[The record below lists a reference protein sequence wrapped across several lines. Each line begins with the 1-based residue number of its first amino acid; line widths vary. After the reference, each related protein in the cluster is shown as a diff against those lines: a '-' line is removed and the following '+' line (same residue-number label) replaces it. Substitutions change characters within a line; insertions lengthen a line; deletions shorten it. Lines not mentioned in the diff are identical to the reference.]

1 MAAEGAEKIVIKE
14 VLPKTGL
21 VYTELATMPIL
32 CKPKILPLKSV
43 TLEKL
48 EKMQK
53 DAQET
58 IKKQEEEAKLHEKL
72 LEQQNAMMM
81 QSTNPA
87 EEPDS
92 PIVDWSRLLKKH
104 PSSLKML
111 SSRQLDLASSVTP
124 NQIKSPFFDLPIG
137 HVG

>member
-21 VYTELATMPIL
+21 VYTELTTMPIL

-92 PIVDWSRLLKKH
+92 PIVD
-104 PSSLKML
+104 
-111 SSRQLDLASSVTP
+111 
-124 NQIKSPFFDLPIG
+124 
-137 HVG
+137 

>member
-1 MAAEGAEKIVIKE
+1 MAADGTEKIVIKE

-21 VYTELATMPIL
+21 VYTELATMPVL

-72 LEQQNAMMM
+72 LEQQNAMTI
-81 QSTNPA
+81 QNTNPA
-87 EEPDS
+87 EEPNS
-92 PIVDWSRLLKKH
+92 PIID
-104 PSSLKML
+104 
-111 SSRQLDLASSVTP
+111 
-124 NQIKSPFFDLPIG
+124 
-137 HVG
+137 

>member
-72 LEQQNAMMM
+72 LEQENAMTM

-92 PIVDWSRLLKKH
+92 PIVD
-104 PSSLKML
+104 
-111 SSRQLDLASSVTP
+111 
-124 NQIKSPFFDLPIG
+124 
-137 HVG
+137 

>member
-32 CKPKILPLKSV
+32 CKPKILPLKSM

-92 PIVDWSRLLKKH
+92 PIVD
-104 PSSLKML
+104 
-111 SSRQLDLASSVTP
+111 
-124 NQIKSPFFDLPIG
+124 
-137 HVG
+137 

>member
-1 MAAEGAEKIVIKE
+1 MAADGTEKIVIKE

-21 VYTELATMPIL
+21 VYTELATMPVL

-72 LEQQNAMMM
+72 LEQQNAMTI
-81 QSTNPA
+81 QSANPA
-87 EEPDS
+87 EEPNS
-92 PIVDWSRLLKKH
+92 PIID
-104 PSSLKML
+104 
-111 SSRQLDLASSVTP
+111 
-124 NQIKSPFFDLPIG
+124 
-137 HVG
+137 

>member
-1 MAAEGAEKIVIKE
+1 MDAEGAEKIVIKE

-21 VYTELATMPIL
+21 VYTELATMPVL

-81 QSTNPA
+81 QSTSPA
-87 EEPDS
+87 EEPNS
-92 PIVDWSRLLKKH
+92 PLVD
-104 PSSLKML
+104 
-111 SSRQLDLASSVTP
+111 
-124 NQIKSPFFDLPIG
+124 
-137 HVG
+137 